1 MLEEKVIEATLNQVL
16 AQPGWG
22 AWRVERFHLQDERH
36 GADYDVARK
45 FTRAEAQV
53 IVGRAEAI

>member
-1 MLEEKVIEATLNQVL
+1 MQQVMAKGTMTLMLEEKAIEATLNQVL

-36 GADYDVARK
+36 G
-45 FTRAEAQV
+45 
-53 IVGRAEAI
+53 